1 MDNFQNIK
9 TIRSFGEDILGGKI
23 TITVADE
30 KQSNLKIIFSNLM
43 IKIDQN
49 QNQVKR
55 KKEILKNV

>member
-1 MDNFQNIK
+1 M
-9 TIRSFGEDILGGKI
+9 IRSFGEDILGGKI